1 MVAALILAEQ
11 VAREQGL
18 EDVTPVLEEAP
29 TPDNERK
36 WASTADG
43 YHHEATAVMIRA
55 YPVKPVVCRIQPDSY
70 GDDWRR
76 KGKRKGRRAR

>member
-1 MVAALILAEQ
+1 MQIDKRALVAALILAEQ

-18 EDVTPVLEEAP
+18 EDITIDADDYHQEVISIHPYPDEPVQ
-29 TPDNERK
+29 
-36 WASTADG
+36 
-43 YHHEATAVMIRA
+43 
-55 YPVKPVVCRIQPDSY
+55 CRIKPDSY